1 MLRLTT
7 ALRGIALVRPA
18 PAFAAARLSHQPS
31 KPAASAPRKKKPLTE
46 EQKAEARA
54 KKDKAA
60 AKEKKLKQQA
70 LKKPFKLSGFNVYV
84 SQNYDTSM
92 AITTQKYSLLSEGEK
107 QHYQTLADEQY
118 VAVLAEFEKGKP
130 AKPLSSFANFTK
142 QNYNASAGSFADAIK
157 ELAAKWKQLTTQEKD
172 AYKSNINL
180 DEYHKQS
187 EAWKAKRIEEFSKAK
202 EAENAKRRVKS
213 KKV

>member
-7 ALRGIALVRPA
+7 ALRGIALARPA
-18 PAFAAARLSHQPS
+18 PAFAAARLLHLP
-31 KPAASAPRKKKPLTE
+31 KPAASTPRKKPLTE
-46 EQKAEARA
+46 AQKAEARA
-54 KKDKAA
+54 KKEKAA
-60 AKEKKLKQQA
+60 AKDKKLKQQA

-84 SQNYDTSM
+84 SQHYDTSM
-92 AITTQKYSLLSEGEK
+92 AATTQKYSLLSEGEK
-107 QHYQTLADEQY
+107 QHYQALADEQY

-142 QNYNASAGSFADAIK
+142 QNYDTSAGSFADAIK

-180 DEYHKQS
+180 EEYHKQND
-187 EAWKAKRIEEFSKAK
+187 AWKAKRVEEFSKAK
-202 EAENAKRRVKS
+202 EAENAKRRAKL